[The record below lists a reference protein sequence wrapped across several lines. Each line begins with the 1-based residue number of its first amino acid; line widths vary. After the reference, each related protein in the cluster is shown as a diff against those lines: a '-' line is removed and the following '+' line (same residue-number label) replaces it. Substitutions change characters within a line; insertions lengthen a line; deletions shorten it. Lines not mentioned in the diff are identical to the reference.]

1 MSGDNN
7 CELMKSRA
15 SSSKKASL
23 TKPSGP
29 TPIEPVAR
37 PFQEFSES
45 EAAGGVLLLAT
56 TALALAWANSPWAES
71 YFKLWEHEF
80 TIGFEGFALSK
91 SILHWINEGLMAIF
105 FFVVGLEIKR
115 ELLVGE
121 LASPRHA
128 ALPIAGAL
136 GGVVVPALLY
146 FSLNAG
152 GPGAAGWGIP
162 MATDIAFAM
171 GAMALLGSRVPVGL
185 KVFLTALAIVDDI
198 VAVLVIAVFY
208 TGNLS
213 WPSIGVAGGFFAAL
227 LAAGI
232 LGMRHPLPYALLGL
246 CLWVAMLL
254 SGVHATI
261 AGVLVALAVP
271 AQPRIDVGNFIAR
284 GRRFLDQMENP
295 DDGEEHILRSE
306 SRQAAV
312 MALEDACEK
321 VETPLQR
328 FEHTLLPWVRL
339 IIMPVFALANAGV
352 ALGISTGRDYE
363 PCLTRYRVRP
373 RGGQAHRHLLR
384 LVVGG
389 APGAGIAASQRR
401 LAATFR
407 RRRDRRHRLHYVDL
421 HRQPGFRRTT
431 AVGAREARNLCRLAR
446 RRRYGIS
453 LAV

>member
-1 MSGDNN
+1 MGGI
-7 CELMKSRA
+7 CA

-121 LASPRHA
+121 LTSPRHA

-146 FSLNAG
+146 LSLNAG

-171 GAMALLGSRVPVGL
+171 GAMALLGSHVPVGL
-185 KVFLTALAIVDDI
+185 IAI
-198 VAVLVIAVFY
+198 FY

-213 WPSIGVAGGFFAAL
+213 WPSLAVAGES
-227 LAAGI
+227 
-232 LGMRHPLPYALLGL
+232 GMAKLSLM
-246 CLWVAMLL
+246 VAIKGQRS
-254 SGVHATI
+254 SGKI
-261 AGVLVALAVP
+261 RVL
-271 AQPRIDVGNFIAR
+271 
-284 GRRFLDQMENP
+284 
-295 DDGEEHILRSE
+295 
-306 SRQAAV
+306 
-312 MALEDACEK
+312 
-321 VETPLQR
+321 
-328 FEHTLLPWVRL
+328 
-339 IIMPVFALANAGV
+339 
-352 ALGISTGRDYE
+352 
-363 PCLTRYRVRP
+363 
-373 RGGQAHRHLLR
+373 
-384 LVVGG
+384 
-389 APGAGIAASQRR
+389 
-401 LAATFR
+401 
-407 RRRDRRHRLHYVDL
+407 
-421 HRQPGFRRTT
+421 
-431 AVGAREARNLCRLAR
+431 
-446 RRRYGIS
+446 
-453 LAV
+453 